1 MNNRNA
7 ETTPNQKKV
16 RILSLLTVLLCFVAV
31 FVGSRMM
38 KAQEGFT
45 MGDFSGIDPV
55 ATLAAYEESGDAKD
69 LIHHL
74 KVLCYKAEV
83 EGDQS
88 VIEEIETYGN
98 ELLAMA
104 KAEEID
110 LEVLG
115 EEDETLLDLLSAI
128 RSYGAR

>member
-7 ETTPNQKKV
+7 ETTPNQKKA
-16 RILSLLTVLLCFVAV
+16 RMLSLITVLLCFAAV
-31 FVGSRMM
+31 FIGSRMM
-38 KAQEGFT
+38 KAHEPFPL
-45 MGDFSGIDPV
+45 GDFSGVDPSV
-55 ATLAAYEESGDAKD
+55 SLAAYEESGEATD

-74 KVLCYKAEV
+74 KVLCYQAEV
-83 EGDQS
+83 AGNTAVIGE
-88 VIEEIETYGN
+88 IEEYGN

-115 EEDETLLDLLSAI
+115 EADETLLDLLKMI